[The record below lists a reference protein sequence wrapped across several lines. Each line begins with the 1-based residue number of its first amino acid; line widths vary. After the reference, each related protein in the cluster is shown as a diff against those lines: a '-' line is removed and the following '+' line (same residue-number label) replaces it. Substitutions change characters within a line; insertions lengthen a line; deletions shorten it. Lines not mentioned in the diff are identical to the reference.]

1 MPTLKRA
8 DAEIYY
14 EEYGSGYP
22 VLLLAPGGMRSQI
35 AMWRAAPGGPPR
47 AWNDWTEVLPRAGY
61 RVIAMDQRNAG
72 KSKGAIAADHG
83 WHTYAADQL
92 ALLDHLGIA
101 RCHTLGGCIGSS
113 FCLMLSQTAPARI
126 SAQVLQNP
134 IGLNPEFPTYFPES
148 FIEWAKELKAARP
161 ELDDAALAGLGRN
174 LWDHDFVYC
183 MPREAVPKIQ
193 TPSLVLPGD
202 DKPHPTYAG
211 LALAELLPHA
221 EMLRQWKAP
230 AHLKVAGERVL
241 DFLAKHTPKGTAAA
255 A

>member
-1 MPTLKRA
+1 MPILKRA

-22 VLLLAPGGMRSQI
+22 VLLFAPGGMRSQT
-35 AMWRAAPGGPPR
+35 AMWRSPPGGPPR
-47 AWNDWTEVLPRAGY
+47 AWNDWTEVLAKSY

-72 KSKGAIAADHG
+72 KSRGAIAADHG
-83 WHTYAADQL
+83 WHTYASDQL

-113 FCLMLSQTAPARI
+113 FCLKIAETAPSRV

-134 IGLNPEFPTYFPES
+134 IGLNPEFPTYFPEA
-148 FIEWAKELKAARP
+148 FADWAKELKATRP
-161 ELDDAALAGLGRN
+161 ALDDVALAAFGHN
-174 LWDHDFVYC
+174 LWDRDFVYC
-183 MPREAVPKIQ
+183 MPREAVPRIAM
-193 TPSLVLPGD
+193 PSLVMPGD

-211 LALAELLPHA
+211 LALAELLPQA
-221 EMLRQWKAP
+221 EILRQWKAP
-230 AHLKVAGERVL
+230 AHLDAARERVL
-241 DFLAKHTPKGTAAA
+241 DFLSRHTPKGKAAA

>member
-22 VLLLAPGGMRSQI
+22 ILLFAPGGMRSQI

-72 KSKGAIAADHG
+72 KSTGAIAANHG
-83 WHTYAADQL
+83 WQTYAADQL

-113 FCLMLSQTAPARI
+113 FCLMLSQTAPSRV

-134 IGLNPEFPTYFPES
+134 IGLNPEFPTYFQEA
-148 FIEWAKELKAARP
+148 FTDWAKELKASRP
-161 ELDDAALAGLGRN
+161 EVDDAALAAFGRN
-174 LWDHDFVYC
+174 MWDHDFVYC
-183 MPREAVPKIQ
+183 MQRDAVPKIQ
-193 TPSLVLPGD
+193 TPSLVMPGD
-202 DKPHPTYAG
+202 DKPHPAYAG

-221 EMLRQWKAP
+221 EMQHPWKAP
-230 AHLKVAGERVL
+230 AHLDAARQRTL
-241 DFLAKHTPKGTAAA
+241 DFLAKHTPKGAAA
-255 A
+255 AA